1 MKIEFI
7 VVTQFRETL
16 RDRGVKTVKGD
27 KGRIQSGHIHIVSIP
42 QKWNDI
48 HIESMNEL
56 SKMQKESKQ
65 RHGFI

>member
-7 VVTQFRETL
+7 VVTQFRGTL
-16 RDRGVKTVKGD
+16 RDRGVKTMKGD
-27 KGRIQSGHIHIVSIP
+27 KDRIQSEHIHIVSIS
-42 QKWNDI
+42 QNWNDI

-56 SKMQKESKQ
+56 SKMQKERKQ